1 MFYNEVNCVFE
12 PVLQWTWPSQRGR
25 YTEMNCVFKHVLQWM
40 RRADGKK
47 RPTIKVK
54 ETYLVQET
62 YYQSERDLLSK

>member
-12 PVLQWTWPSQRGR
+12 P
-25 YTEMNCVFKHVLQWM
+25 VLQWM

-62 YYQSERDLLSK
+62 YYQGERDLLLK